1 MPKPVERKHDRIDF
15 RRPGFVIL
23 EPDAPWIE
31 CAIADIS
38 EGGVCLDVG
47 ALFVPEIFV
56 LVLNP
61 SGTVRRACWRMW
73 RQGELVGARFVTA
86 KQLRDGLR
94 KAKPG
99 AKLKARR
106 QA

>member
-1 MPKPVERKHDRIDF
+1 MAKRVERKHDRIEF
-15 RRPGFVIL
+15 RRPCFVIL

-31 CAIADIS
+31 CTIADIS
-38 EGGVCLDVG
+38 EGGVCLEVG

-61 SGTVRRACWRMW
+61 SGTVRRACWRIW

-94 KAKPG
+94 KPKPG
-99 AKLKARR
+99 AKLKTR
-106 QA
+106 QQA

>member
-1 MPKPVERKHDRIDF
+1 
-15 RRPGFVIL
+15 
-23 EPDAPWIE
+23 
-31 CAIADIS
+31 
-38 EGGVCLDVG
+38 
-47 ALFVPEIFV
+47 
-56 LVLNP
+56 
-61 SGTVRRACWRMW
+61 MW